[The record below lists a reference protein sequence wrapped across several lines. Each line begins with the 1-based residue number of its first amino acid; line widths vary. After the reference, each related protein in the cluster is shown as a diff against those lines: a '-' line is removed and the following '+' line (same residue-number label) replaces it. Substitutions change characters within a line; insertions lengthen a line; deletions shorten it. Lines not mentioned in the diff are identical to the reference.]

1 MSMYMI
7 CFSPTGGTEKVAEI
21 LSQKI
26 DVEVQMIDLCDPKL
40 PNHTFTDEDIAL
52 IAVPSY
58 GGRVPALAAQR
69 LERMQA
75 NQTRA
80 ILVCVYGNRAY
91 EDTLV
96 ELQDV
101 CENCGF
107 KVIGAVAAIAEHS
120 IAHQFASGR
129 PDALDT
135 RTLQA
140 FTSKI
145 KEKLASSTCTTP
157 VLPGSRPYKKAGSGG
172 MIPEVSEQCEACGL
186 CASKCPAEAIDP
198 ANPKHTDSQ
207 KCISCM
213 RCVCICP
220 HQARFLN
227 AKRIQSLGAKLE
239 KLCSDRKEN
248 ELFI

>member
-1 MSMYMI
+1 MSVYSI
-7 CFSPTGGTEKVAEI
+7 CFSPTGGTEKVAQI
-21 LSQKI
+21 LSQGI
-26 DVEVQMIDLCDPKL
+26 GGEIQMFDLCDPKL
-40 PNHTFTDEDIAL
+40 PNHTFTDEDIVL
-52 IAVPSY
+52 IAAPSY

-69 LERMQA
+69 LERMKA
-75 NQTRA
+75 EKTRA

-101 CENCGF
+101 SEACGF
-107 KVIGAVAAIAEHS
+107 KVIAAVAAIAEHS
-120 IAHQFASGR
+120 IARQFASGR

-135 RTLQA
+135 EALEDFA
-140 FTSKI
+140 EKI
-145 KEKLASSTCTTP
+145 KVKLASSDPSTP
-157 VLPGSRPYKKAGSGG
+157 ALPGNRPYKKAGGSG
-172 MIPEVSEQCEACGL
+172 MVPKANRHCNDCGL

>member
-129 PDALDT
+129 PDVLDM

-140 FTSKI
+140 FASKI

-227 AKRIQSLGAKLE
+227 AKRIQSLGAKLK

>member
-129 PDALDT
+129 PDVLDT

-140 FTSKI
+140 FASKI
-145 KEKLASSTCTTP
+145 KEKQLLPPAPPRFCLVRALIRKP
-157 VLPGSRPYKKAGSGG
+157 V
-172 MIPEVSEQCEACGL
+172 
-186 CASKCPAEAIDP
+186 AE
-198 ANPKHTDSQ
+198 
-207 KCISCM
+207 
-213 RCVCICP
+213 
-220 HQARFLN
+220 
-227 AKRIQSLGAKLE
+227 E
-239 KLCSDRKEN
+239 
-248 ELFI
+248 

>member
-129 PDALDT
+129 PDALDM

-140 FTSKI
+140 FASKI

>member
-140 FTSKI
+140 FASKI

-227 AKRIQSLGAKLE
+227 AKRIQSLGAKVE

>member
-80 ILVCVYGNRAY
+80 NLVCVYGNRAY

-129 PDALDT
+129 PDVLDT

-140 FTSKI
+140 FASKI
-145 KEKLASSTCTTP
+145 KEKQASSTCTTP

>member
-1 MSMYMI
+1 MSMVSIY
-7 CFSPTGGTEKVAEI
+7 FSPTGGTEKVARI
-21 LSQKI
+21 LSQTFS
-26 DVEVQMIDLCDPKL
+26 DEVEAIDLCDPQL
-40 PNHTFTDEDIAL
+40 PNDTLIDNDVAV

-58 GGRVPALAAQR
+58 GGRVPALATQR
-69 LERMQA
+69 LKRIQA
-75 NQTRA
+75 QQTRA

-140 FTSKI
+140 FASKI

>member
-129 PDALDT
+129 PDALDM

-140 FTSKI
+140 FASKI

-239 KLCSDRKEN
+239 KFCSDRKEN

>member
-140 FTSKI
+140 FASKI

-198 ANPKHTDSQ
+198 ANPKHTDSK

-213 RCVCICP
+213 RCVCMS
-220 HQARFLN
+220 FLP
-227 AKRIQSLGAKLE
+227 Q
-239 KLCSDRKEN
+239 
-248 ELFI
+248 ELRTA

>member
-52 IAVPSY
+52 NAVPSY

-140 FTSKI
+140 FASKI